1 MSDIAIRRAA
11 ARGDTGGNVGRR
23 IRVVMLYTC
32 GMAAML
38 AALHAVPAGATAL
51 QWVVIA
57 GLGFTIYGP
66 QMLIGLSGAE
76 LVAPAAVGA
85 SQGILGWIG
94 GCPRLGGG
102 WPGLGQNDPGHAAGT
117 AVGEARSAHA

>member
-1 MSDIAIRRAA
+1 MVAGRLSDMAVRRAA
-11 ARGDTGGNVGRR
+11 QRGETGGAVGQR
-23 IRVVMLYTC
+23 IRVVMLYTA

-38 AALHAVPAGATAL
+38 ALLQAVPAGATAL
-51 QWVVIA
+51 QWLVIA

-94 GCPRLGGG
+94 EQ
-102 WPGLGQNDPGHAAGT
+102 WHWWAAG
-117 AVGEARSAHA
+117 

>member
-1 MSDIAIRRAA
+1 MAIRRAA
-11 ARGDTGGNVGRR
+11 AKGSGGGNVGRR
-23 IRVVMLYTC
+23 IRVVMLYTV

-38 AALHAVPAGATAL
+38 MALQAVPASNTAL

-76 LVAPAAVGA
+76 LVSPGAVGA

-94 GCPRLGGG
+94 ELGGG
-102 WPGLGQNDPGHAAGT
+102 GLMRGPATWLWQLRACPP
-117 AVGEARSAHA
+117 S

>member
-1 MSDIAIRRAA
+1 MAGLLSDMAIRRASA
-11 ARGDTGGNVGRR
+11 KGSGGGNVGRR
-23 IRVVMLYTC
+23 IKVVMLYTA

-38 AALHAVPAGATAL
+38 LALQAVPASAKAL
-51 QWVVIA
+51 QWLVIA

-85 SQGILGWIG
+85 SQGILGWIAY
-94 GCPRLGGG
+94 LG
-102 WPGLGQNDPGHAAGT
+102 
-117 AVGEARSAHA
+117 E